1 MHIIL
6 NVSSRLFFIFVSL
19 CSEIAKDHNFTNIAC
34 NFVKIPYSTVYRQ
47 LYCNEIIGRYCIRGK
62 VGICASPPNKLHGP
76 TQARAGKTDSGVCHY
91 FQLLKKWSQTKD
103 VSQSLKATHWRN
115 LREVKKKMLFF
126 NPFTKQCAKTR
137 NYVMQVE
144 LQLVKRE
151 CIVCGE
157 IKRNKCDWI
166 PLAAEAEVV
175 KGGRVTQ
182 DFIFIIIYHLSQAKM
197 TVSDINKKQD
207 FLWIGLRWT

>member
-1 MHIIL
+1 
-6 NVSSRLFFIFVSL
+6 
-19 CSEIAKDHNFTNIAC
+19 
-34 NFVKIPYSTVYRQ
+34 
-47 LYCNEIIGRYCIRGK
+47 
-62 VGICASPPNKLHGP
+62 
-76 TQARAGKTDSGVCHY
+76 
-91 FQLLKKWSQTKD
+91 
-103 VSQSLKATHWRN
+103 
-115 LREVKKKMLFF
+115 MLFF

-207 FLWIGLRWT
+207 FL

>member
-1 MHIIL
+1 MSKIKTLNIL
-6 NVSSRLFFIFVSL
+6 
-19 CSEIAKDHNFTNIAC
+19 
-34 NFVKIPYSTVYRQ
+34 
-47 LYCNEIIGRYCIRGK
+47 
-62 VGICASPPNKLHGP
+62 
-76 TQARAGKTDSGVCHY
+76 
-91 FQLLKKWSQTKD
+91 
-103 VSQSLKATHWRN
+103 
-115 LREVKKKMLFF
+115 
-126 NPFTKQCAKTR
+126 
-137 NYVMQVE
+137 QVE
-144 LQLVKRE
+144 MQLVRE

-207 FLWIGLRWT
+207 FL

>member
-1 MHIIL
+1 
-6 NVSSRLFFIFVSL
+6 
-19 CSEIAKDHNFTNIAC
+19 
-34 NFVKIPYSTVYRQ
+34 
-47 LYCNEIIGRYCIRGK
+47 
-62 VGICASPPNKLHGP
+62 
-76 TQARAGKTDSGVCHY
+76 
-91 FQLLKKWSQTKD
+91 
-103 VSQSLKATHWRN
+103 
-115 LREVKKKMLFF
+115 MLFF

-182 DFIFIIIYHLSQAKM
+182 DFIFIIIYHCP
-197 TVSDINKKQD
+197 KQ
-207 FLWIGLRWT
+207 R

>member
-1 MHIIL
+1 MLIFKFLHKTVSKIKTL
-6 NVSSRLFFIFVSL
+6 NVL
-19 CSEIAKDHNFTNIAC
+19 
-34 NFVKIPYSTVYRQ
+34 
-47 LYCNEIIGRYCIRGK
+47 
-62 VGICASPPNKLHGP
+62 
-76 TQARAGKTDSGVCHY
+76 
-91 FQLLKKWSQTKD
+91 
-103 VSQSLKATHWRN
+103 
-115 LREVKKKMLFF
+115 
-126 NPFTKQCAKTR
+126 
-137 NYVMQVE
+137 QVE

-207 FLWIGLRWT
+207 FL

>member
-1 MHIIL
+1 M
-6 NVSSRLFFIFVSL
+6 
-19 CSEIAKDHNFTNIAC
+19 E
-34 NFVKIPYSTVYRQ
+34 
-47 LYCNEIIGRYCIRGK
+47 
-62 VGICASPPNKLHGP
+62 ICASPPNKLHGP
-76 TQARAGKTDSGVCHY
+76 TQAKDGKTDSGVCHY

-103 VSQSLKATHWRN
+103 VSQSLKATHWRD
-115 LREVKKKMLFF
+115 LREEKSKRCCFF
-126 NPFTKQCAKTR
+126 KFLHKTVSKIKIL
-137 NYVMQVE
+137 NVMQVE

-182 DFIFIIIYHLSQAKM
+182 DFIFIIIYLCPNQRW
-197 TVSDINKKQD
+197 
-207 FLWIGLRWT
+207 LWVTLTKYNIFCE